1 MIRINLLPARRAKAR
16 FAVSGGGGEGGT
28 RDIFIGTGALVAAAL
43 LIFIAV
49 DQPKRSRLN
58 DLKDSNGQLDTQI
71 NDKNEQLK
79 GKGKDDPGFE
89 TLKKAVEESDKR
101 AESINRLMSAKVV
114 PANVLH
120 ELSEIMQ
127 TSHPPTMT
135 DEMAK
140 KVASDPNKRFDLA
153 WDPTKVWLMS
163 FSDKVD
169 DGSFRLEGGAQAEA
183 DIVQLSKRLQA
194 SVYFDRVS
202 LQSEDR
208 ATDRETGITYYKF
221 VITGKVA
228 Y

>member
-1 MIRINLLPARRAKAR
+1 MIRINLLPHKRAKGR
-16 FAVSGGGGEGGT
+16 FAGASASEPST
-28 RDIFIGTGALVAAAL
+28 RDILIGTGALVGAAL
-43 LIFIAV
+43 LLFILV
-49 DQPKRSRLN
+49 DQPKRSRLH
-58 DLKDSNGQLDTQI
+58 DLEESNEQLQQQI

-79 GKGKDDPGFE
+79 GKGNDDPGYE
-89 TLKKAVEESDKR
+89 TLKKLVEESDKR
-101 AESINRLMSAKVV
+101 AQSIIRLMSAKVV

-120 ELSEIMQ
+120 ELSEIMT

-140 KVASDPNKRFDLA
+140 KVARDPNKRFDVA

-163 FSDKVD
+163 FSDKAD
-169 DGSFRLEGGAQAEA
+169 DGTFKLEGGAQAEA

-194 SVYFDRVS
+194 SAYFDRVS
-202 LQSEDR
+202 LQTEERVSDR
-208 ATDRETGITYYKF
+208 DTGITYYRF

>member
-1 MIRINLLPARRAKAR
+1 MIKINLLPQKRAKAR
-16 FAVSGGGGEGGT
+16 FVASAASEPSS
-28 RDIFIGTGALVAAAL
+28 RDILIGAGGLAAAAL

-49 DQPKRSRLN
+49 DQPKRSKLN
-58 DLKDSNGQLDTQI
+58 DLKDSTAQLDTQI
-71 NDKNEQLK
+71 ADKQEQLK
-79 GKGKDDPGFE
+79 GFAE
-89 TLKKAVEESDKR
+89 MKKAEDEANAR
-101 AESINRLMSAKVV
+101 AQSINRLMSAKVV

-140 KVASDPNKRFDLA
+140 KVASDPNKRFDVA
-153 WDPTKVWLMS
+153 WDPTKVWLMA

-169 DGSFRLEGGAQAEA
+169 DGSFRIEGGAQAEA
-183 DIVQLSKRLQA
+183 DIVQLSKRLQ
-194 SVYFDRVS
+194 SEERV
-202 LQSEDR
+202 
-208 ATDRETGITYYKF
+208 TDRETGITFYRF